1 MEHKDQVSFK
11 KEITLIKLRVKAK
24 QLFES
29 KNGLVNTLDADDV
42 KAFCELKNEN
52 EPYQPAENF
61 ETTVGPDEIIVWRA
75 MVKKKSA
82 EAGYSIGLDI
92 VRMRERN
99 SKFFK
104 RVVQLGNKGA
114 VLAETRPSVTAG
126 ETEAYDIWFT
136 ITHGKGTPEE
146 ETKTYVLDPR
156 LKGTSVAVNYLL
168 HTQGIINNLLIDG
181 LLLRQLNDAIK
192 KLLDN
197 KQGNKG

>member
-1 MEHKDQVSFK
+1 MEHKDHVSFK

-104 RVVQLGNKGA
+104 RVVQLGNKG
-114 VLAETRPSVTAG
+114 
-126 ETEAYDIWFT
+126 
-136 ITHGKGTPEE
+136 KGTTEDQ
-146 ETKTYVLDPR
+146 TQNYVLDPR